1 MRALNDKKV
10 EFLTFNDGICD
21 INGTKYRY
29 GNRTI
34 SMNRHYAAKSAG
46 TKINKLIHILYTD
59 AELADEKVI
68 IGDTTYRVE
77 QAQPTKATCPPCTI
91 LSLRKYGVNKDASN
105 G

>member
-1 MRALNDKKV
+1 MRKADEI
-10 EFLTFNDGICD
+10 EFVTFNDGTCE
-21 INGTKYRY
+21 INGKKHRY

-59 AELADEKVI
+59 TELADEKVI
-68 IGDTTYRVE
+68 IGDTIYRVE

-91 LSLRKYGVNKDASN
+91 LSLRKYAVNKDVSHS
-105 G
+105 